1 MALKKP
7 LISEKAI
14 ITQSLGKYTFI
25 VDADASKS
33 QIAIEFARV
42 FGIVPLAVNTLKIK
56 GKVKTNWK
64 SRRPVTKPDVKKAI
78 VTVAKDKKIDMLTLK
93 NEK

>member
-1 MALKKP
+1 MSIKKP

-14 ITQSLGKYTFI
+14 YTQSLGKYTFV
-25 VDADASKS
+25 VDVSASKG
-33 QIAIEFARV
+33 QIATEFTKV
-42 FGIVPLAVNTLKIK
+42 FGIVPLAVNTVKIK

-64 SRRPVTKPDVKKAI
+64 NRRPINKPDVKKAI
-78 VTVAKDKKIDMLTLK
+78 ITVGKDKKLDMLTLK